1 MTDFTEALFEKKLL
15 ELRDSQ
21 KEIQSLSQF
30 CVHYRQHSKIVV
42 KVKQYSI
49 PVFQIFIY
57 YLVGL
62 VQKFKNSSSCQKTYF
77 NVFGK

>member
-42 KVKQYSI
+42 KVNSF
-49 PVFQIFIY
+49 PVFENLFY